1 MNEQAL
7 KMILAGKQLEIDK
20 LKRKVKEQ
28 DDIIEAKRIDEG
40 GWNSDNTR
48 QRSDTPR
55 KKAKRTSKSS
65 DSN

>member
-20 LKRKVKEQ
+20 LKRKVKEME
-28 DDIIEAKRIDEG
+28 D
-40 GWNSDNTR
+40 NDNTR
-48 QRSDTPR
+48 QRDSETR
-55 KKAKRTSKSS
+55 KKTKRTTKSS